1 MTETEKRRKE
11 LLEHTRRL
19 YSDKYTPPAVHP
31 RFNGTYYSLYKAE
44 KEKEEEKGTFGI
56 RLIVAVLLFGLYIA
70 AGKSD
75 FDTEMVV
82 QEIEQE
88 FNSLVDLQIFD

>member
-19 YSDKYTPPAVHP
+19 YSEKYMPPAVHP
-31 RFNGTYYSLYKAE
+31 RFNGTYYSLYKTENE
-44 KEKEEEKGTFGI
+44 KEEKGTFGI
-56 RLIVAVLLFGLYIA
+56 RVIVAALLFGLYVA
-70 AGKSD
+70 AGRTD
-75 FDTEMVV
+75 FNTEMVV